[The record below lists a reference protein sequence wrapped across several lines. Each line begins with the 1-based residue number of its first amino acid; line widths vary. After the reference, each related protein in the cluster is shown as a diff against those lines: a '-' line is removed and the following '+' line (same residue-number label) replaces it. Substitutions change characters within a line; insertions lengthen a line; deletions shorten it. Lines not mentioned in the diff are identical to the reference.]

1 MEFCCGIN
9 CHQQINS
16 QWLTTQANLYAA
28 DMSLCTHA
36 LINIPQYGKTDEA
49 KTEQL

>member
-1 MEFCCGIN
+1 MRFCYGITCN
-9 CHQQINS
+9 QQINS

-36 LINIPQYGKTDEA
+36 FRNIPQYGKTDEA
-49 KTEQL
+49 KAEQP